1 MSFFHI
7 ALKNILRRRLRTV
20 LTLCGVAVGIA
31 AFTAL
36 VGFSRSFEQAWLT
49 LYESSGTDL
58 VVVQKMFLNTSV
70 DETVGPKLRA
80 IPDVADAEP
89 FLANLVD
96 LTPEVNALVY
106 GWPAGSFEFAP
117 LTILQGRRF
126 QDGSLEVM
134 LGEVLADN
142 LGKKAGNFLDIQGA
156 TFQVV
161 GVFRGGSALEIGAA
175 IMPIDQLQKLTD
187 LTGKVTAFHVRLRKP
202 ANGESGEALI
212 RHARSAIE
220 AVVPGLKAV
229 PAGDRARNNQLVVL
243 ARSMAWGTSLIALF
257 IGALGIANTMAMS
270 VFERTREI
278 GILRALGWKRLRV
291 MKLILIEAAAL
302 GLAGGCLGIVG
313 GWLALRALA
322 ALPATASFVTAAVP
336 LWQGVQS
343 LCIAVLIGLFA
354 GMAPAW
360 RGSRLSPVEALRYE

>member
-106 GWPAGSFEFAP
+106 GWRAGFLRVRPPHPPAGPPFP
-117 LTILQGRRF
+117 
-126 QDGSLEVM
+126 
-134 LGEVLADN
+134 
-142 LGKKAGNFLDIQGA
+142 
-156 TFQVV
+156 
-161 GVFRGGSALEIGAA
+161 
-175 IMPIDQLQKLTD
+175 
-187 LTGKVTAFHVRLRKP
+187 
-202 ANGESGEALI
+202 
-212 RHARSAIE
+212 
-220 AVVPGLKAV
+220 
-229 PAGDRARNNQLVVL
+229 
-243 ARSMAWGTSLIALF
+243 
-257 IGALGIANTMAMS
+257 
-270 VFERTREI
+270 
-278 GILRALGWKRLRV
+278 
-291 MKLILIEAAAL
+291 
-302 GLAGGCLGIVG
+302 
-313 GWLALRALA
+313 GWLAR
-322 ALPATASFVTAAVP
+322 
-336 LWQGVQS
+336 GH
-343 LCIAVLIGLFA
+343 A
-354 GMAPAW
+354 G
-360 RGSRLSPVEALRYE
+360 